1 MDICVSVV
9 ANGFQWQGRQQQLDE
24 KFMDFCVSPLDLHDG
39 AKQTGKDSGRRR
51 VCVVHKQEQPIPQ
64 EVQATPSANA
74 SSSAGPI
81 GPPLVPTARQ
91 QHEQKDIKGS
101 SGSSSSSST
110 DSSNIVKKKRDKKVK
125 KKQKRKGGQNLRGST
140 LQAKV
145 DKTCAGLRF
154 KRYLQVALLCEK
166 HGEMHTLQLRNS

>member
-1 MDICVSVV
+1 MVQCTCNVHCQFHFDSRLAKVPTVDICVSVV

-101 SGSSSSSST
+101 SGVLTVSAIPANLDDVDERKLST
-110 DSSNIVKKKRDKKVK
+110 RN
-125 KKQKRKGGQNLRGST
+125 GGISGRTNRGLKMISR
-140 LQAKV
+140 
-145 DKTCAGLRF
+145 TC
-154 KRYLQVALLCEK
+154 QV
-166 HGEMHTLQLRNS
+166 HGK

>member
-1 MDICVSVV
+1 MPWPDKSRVASCVRLLAKVQTVDICVSVV

-39 AKQTGKDSGRRR
+39 AKQTGK
-51 VCVVHKQEQPIPQ
+51 EQPIPQ

-101 SGSSSSSST
+101 SGVLTVSAIPANLDDVDERKLST
-110 DSSNIVKKKRDKKVK
+110 RN
-125 KKQKRKGGQNLRGST
+125 GGISGCSVVGR
-140 LQAKV
+140 
-145 DKTCAGLRF
+145 
-154 KRYLQVALLCEK
+154 
-166 HGEMHTLQLRNS
+166 

>member
-1 MDICVSVV
+1 MSHSNGTQLRWPRLRSEAGGPQTNVFITPYDKSRVATCVRLLAKVQTVDICVSVV

-39 AKQTGKDSGRRR
+39 AKQTGKDSGPRR
-51 VCVVHKQEQPIPQ
+51 VCQPIPQ

-110 DSSNIVKKKRDKKVK
+110 DSSNICKTFFFV
-125 KKQKRKGGQNLRGST
+125 QPCPGLRGKS
-140 LQAKV
+140 
-145 DKTCAGLRF
+145 R
-154 KRYLQVALLCEK
+154 
-166 HGEMHTLQLRNS
+166 